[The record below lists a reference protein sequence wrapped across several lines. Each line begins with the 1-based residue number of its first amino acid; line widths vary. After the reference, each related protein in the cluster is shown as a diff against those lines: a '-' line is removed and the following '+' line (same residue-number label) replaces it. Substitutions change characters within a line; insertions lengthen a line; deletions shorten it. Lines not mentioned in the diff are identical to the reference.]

1 VLEWGIKEQGEGRI
15 VQPEFTRIGSDR
27 IIGSVLWLGD
37 EPRERYEVLTIR
49 DGEIVDMQGCRSMRE
64 AERFARRHQVG

>member
-1 VLEWGIKEQGEGRI
+1 VLAWGINERGGARI
-15 VQPEFTRIGSDR
+15 AQPEFIRIGPDR

-49 DGEIVDMQGCRSMRE
+49 DGKIVDMQGCRSKRE
-64 AERFARRHQVG
+64 AERFARRH